1 MEKNTTPEERAMS
14 KESLTHGSLFSGIG
28 GFELGAKWS
37 DIDTTWNC
45 EIDEFNR
52 KQLKKLFPDAKQYE
66 DIKQMCFPETV
77 DIVSGGFPCQNISLA
92 ASKNRVGV
100 DGDKSGL
107 WREMLR
113 ICQEVK
119 PKYIII
125 ENSHT
130 ILTKGFDIIL
140 TEFAKIGYDAEW
152 QILQGLQF
160 SIPQR
165 RRRLYAI
172 FYSSSIGDRMEERQI
187 FTGWDKPVYPTW
199 RDPEPKIYG
208 VADVVSN
215 RVAKHRALGNAVQPL
230 ITHYLFEC
238 IKSHYKKYG

>member
-1 MEKNTTPEERAMS
+1 M
-14 KESLTHGSLFSGIG
+14 THGSLFSGIG

-37 DIDTTWNC
+37 GIETLWNC
-45 EIDEFNR
+45 EIEEFNR
-52 KQLKKLFPDAKQYE
+52 NQLNKLFSNAKQYQ
-66 DIKQMCFPETV
+66 DIRQMQYPESV

-113 ICQEVK
+113 ICEEIK

-140 TEFAKIGYDAEW
+140 SEFAKIGYDAEW

-160 SIPQR
+160 GIPQR

-187 FTGWDKPVYPTW
+187 FTGWDKPIYPTW
-199 RDPEPKIYG
+199 RNTEPKVYG
-208 VADVVSN
+208 VADVIPD

-230 ITHYLFEC
+230 IAHYLFEC
-238 IKSHYKKYG
+238 IKLHYSNYKEMIMI

>member
-1 MEKNTTPEERAMS
+1 MS
-14 KESLTHGSLFSGIG
+14 KYKAEEKARLTHGSLFSGVG
-28 GFELGAKWS
+28 GFELGAEWS
-37 DIDTTWNC
+37 SINTLWNC
-45 EIDEFNR
+45 EIEEFNR
-52 KQLKKLFPDAKQYE
+52 KQLKKLFSNAKQYQ
-66 DIKQMCFPETV
+66 DITTMSYPEAV
-77 DIVSGGFPCQNISLA
+77 DIISGGFPCQNISLA

-130 ILTKGFDIIL
+130 ILTKGFNIIL
-140 TEFAKIGYDAEW
+140 SEFAKIGYDAEW
-152 QILQGLQF
+152 QILQGFQF
-160 SIPQR
+160 GIPQR

-172 FYSSSIGDRMEERQI
+172 FYSTSIGDRMEERQI
-187 FTGWDKPVYPTW
+187 FSGWNKLIYPAW
-199 RDPEPKIYG
+199 RDTEPKIYG
-208 VADVVSN
+208 VSDVIPD

-238 IKSHYKKYG
+238 IKQYHKDYESRINR